1 MSWRGKHTPR
11 PWRLGSFSAR
21 TGRTVQHVHGGPS
34 GDSVTVVICEAGGEH
49 RPPQD
54 FHTCQANAELCAAAP
69 DLADVLERI
78 VRTAYEDRGSEDA
91 YHGDDFD
98 PLFREAADLLGLDL
112 DELADVE
119 PDEDE
124 DDDEDPPP
132 STADT
137 CEEPARVTCGGCR
150 RSWCERCDP
159 GPSAL
164 CPWCHGRGYS
174 TAEVR
179 P

>member
-1 MSWRGKHTPR
+1 MSWRDLS
-11 PWRLGSFSAR
+11 PWRCVSTSNHAHDYRLLAMDGSPLPVRAPCNDHMEQRAVAR
-21 TGRTVQHVHGGPS
+21 FLEQ
-34 GDSVTVVICEAGGEH
+34 
-49 RPPQD
+49 
-54 FHTCQANAELCAAAP
+54 AP

-78 VRTAYEDRGSEDA
+78 VRTAYEDRGSDDA

-98 PLFREAADLLGLDL
+98 PLFREAAALLGLDL

-119 PDEDE
+119 PDDDE
-124 DDDEDPPP
+124 DDDEGPPP

-137 CEEPARVTCGGCR
+137 CDEPDPKTCHGCGR
-150 RSWCERCDP
+150 TWCERCDP
-159 GPSAL
+159 TPGPG
-164 CPWCHGRGYS
+164 CPWCNGRGYS